1 MGRQL
6 DEATLARLRAAVGVE
21 HAPEPVPEMP
31 VAADPEPEPVPEPEP
46 EPEPTPPPRHAF
58 VDAND
63 RRSREAAAKRVERA
77 TEALDDLTAGYTHM
91 EVVALQLRVRYP
103 VDTLAQLGEK
113 VGVSKNVISS
123 ALRRACRKAER
134 IKR

>member
-6 DEATLARLRAAVGVE
+6 DAATLARLRAAVGVE
-21 HAPEPVPEMP
+21 HAPEPVPP
-31 VAADPEPEPVPEPEP
+31 VVPPVIEPEPVPEPEP
-46 EPEPTPPPRHAF
+46 TPPPIRHPF

-77 TEALDDLTAGYTHM
+77 TAALDDLTAGYTHM

-134 IKR
+134 INR